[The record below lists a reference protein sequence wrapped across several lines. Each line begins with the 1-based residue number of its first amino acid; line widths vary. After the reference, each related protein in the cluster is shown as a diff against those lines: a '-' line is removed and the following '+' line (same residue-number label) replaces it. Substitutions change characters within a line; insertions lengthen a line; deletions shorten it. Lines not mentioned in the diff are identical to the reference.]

1 VPLNEQPAYG
11 HLCCPDC
18 TPVAR
23 QMAREVMSL
32 PMHPDLTSVDQDHI
46 VAALSA
52 AA

>member
-1 VPLNEQPAYG
+1 MLEQQIHRVLHHAQPADMIVINAITA

-32 PMHPDLTSVDQDHI
+32 PCTRT
-46 VAALSA
+46 
-52 AA
+52 